1 MTAVEFFDRAPIDN
15 IISSLT
21 TLPDKI
27 IFIGDENSMNQ
38 TRDVYHNFVKR
49 RNLAVK
55 LEFRPIKND
64 IGDIVCVLSNIA
76 EQEQDCLFDLTGGAD
91 LVLVAMG
98 IVFERYKHKNLQ
110 MQRFSVI
117 DSVVTD
123 CDNDG
128 KIIYTGTPEISV
140 EELVALHGGAVR
152 FGDKTRRWNMTPD
165 FVADIDRMWS
175 ICRRDPSAWN
185 SQIAVL
191 NALQTSGL
199 EVSIDLSTI
208 GKHMDEKGIKKVS
221 IKDFVE
227 QLERNGLVVDLYQGE
242 QFVAFSYKNE
252 QIKECLT
259 KAGMALELK
268 VLTTANKIGSYTD
281 SMNGVYIDWDGYFHY
296 REDDKKD
303 TENEIDVVLMQGLTS
318 VFVSCKNGNVE
329 EIELYKLQTVA
340 ERFGGRYVKKVL
352 IATNFGKRTRN
363 LEHFKQRAEDM
374 GIKLITSAHKLSEY
388 EFCRMVNDLVL

>member
-64 IGDIVCVLSNIA
+64 IGDIVRVLSAIA

-98 IVFERYKHKNLQ
+98 IVFERYKHKKLQ
-110 MQRFSVI
+110 MQRFSIV

-128 KIIYTGTPEISV
+128 NIIYTGRPEISV
-140 EELVALHGGAVR
+140 EELIALHGGAVR

-221 IKDFVE
+221 IKDLVE
-227 QLERNGLVVDLYQGE
+227 KLERNGLIVDLYQGE
-242 QFVAFSYKNE
+242 QFIVFSYKNE

-318 VFVSCKNGNVE
+318 VFISCKNGNVD

-340 ERFGGRYVKKVL
+340 ERFGGRYVEKVL

>member
-15 IISSLT
+15 VISSLT

-27 IFIGDENSMNQ
+27 IFIGDENSMNKSKE
-38 TRDVYHNFVKR
+38 VYQKFIKR

-55 LEFRPIKND
+55 LEFRPIKNNVED
-64 IGDIVCVLSNIA
+64 IIRVLSDVA
-76 EQEQDCLFDLTGGAD
+76 EREQNCLFDLTGGAD

-98 IVFERYKHKNLQ
+98 IVYERYKHKNLQ
-110 MQRFSVI
+110 MQRFNVV

-128 KIIYTGTPEISV
+128 KIVYTGTPEISV
-140 EELVALHGGAVR
+140 EELISLHGGAVR
-152 FGDKTRRWNMTPD
+152 FGDKTQRWNMTPD

-191 NALQTSGL
+191 NALKTNHL
-199 EVSIDLSTI
+199 DVSIDLSTV
-208 GKHMDEKGIKKVS
+208 GKYILDKGIKKVS

-227 QLERNGLVVDLYQGE
+227 KLEKNGLVVDLYQDDH
-242 QFVAFSYKNE
+242 FVTFSYKNE

-268 VLTTANKIGSYTD
+268 VLTSAQKTDLYTD
-281 SMNGVYIDWDGYFHY
+281 SMNGVYIDWDGDFHD
-296 REDDKKD
+296 REDVEKD
-303 TENEIDVVLMQGLTS
+303 TENEIDAVLMKGVTS
-318 VFVSCKNGNVE
+318 VFISCKNGGVE

-340 ERFGGRYVKKVL
+340 ERFGGRYVKKAL

-374 GIKLITSAHKLSEY
+374 GIKLITSAHKLNEQDFGEMIKSLS
-388 EFCRMVNDLVL
+388 F